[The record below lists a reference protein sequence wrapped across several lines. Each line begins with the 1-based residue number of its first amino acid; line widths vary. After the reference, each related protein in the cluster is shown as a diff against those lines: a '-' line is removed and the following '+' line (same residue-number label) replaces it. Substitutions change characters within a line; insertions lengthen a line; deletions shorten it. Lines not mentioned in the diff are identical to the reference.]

1 MHNFIKWAGQIV
13 KKYMSIQMNEFKNKK
28 MKLSVPYQIWI
39 ILINSVEVWIK
50 EIAVEIIN

>member
-1 MHNFIKWAGQIV
+1 MHNSIKWAGQIV
-13 KKYMSIQMNEFKNKK
+13 KKCMSIQMNEFKNKK

-39 ILINSVEVWIK
+39 ILINCVEVWIK